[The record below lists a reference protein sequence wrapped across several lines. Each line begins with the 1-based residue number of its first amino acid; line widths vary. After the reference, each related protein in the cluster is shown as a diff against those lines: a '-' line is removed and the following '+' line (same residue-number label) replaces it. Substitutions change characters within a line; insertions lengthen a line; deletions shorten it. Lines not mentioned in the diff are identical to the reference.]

1 MPHALV
7 YLGLPSER
15 GGGGGGG
22 GERRS
27 LVLRLRRRLP
37 RATES
42 TAAGDVVLAF
52 GKVESTHGL
61 R

>member
-15 GGGGGGG
+15 GGGG
-22 GERRS
+22 ERIS